1 MDRTRAY
8 IRLSRLRE
16 GDDKLSPQVQLDMAR
31 NICQARGWVL
41 DEDSSLANQ
50 DLDVSGYS
58 VKWRERPGLMRH
70 FEDARQGKF
79 DRLVIYAVDRLGRN
93 TADTLQAWD
102 EFERAGCTVYA
113 IRESVDSST
122 ATGMLLRN
130 ILASVAEMESSN
142 TSARIKANV
151 EARAKAGRLHGGRL
165 PAWLVRDADNN
176 IIINEPVADAVRLAA
191 ALRIEGY
198 SYTYITR
205 EINRRGHRTASGTG
219 FNKSWIVKL
228 FTWDW
233 VETMYGTA
241 YTRRRGRHATD
252 PRTGRRTP
260 RGEPIAIPNAYP
272 PIIDEQTYQ
281 RLLVVATAKRDDVQ
295 TKDRASE
302 RWMLNGVFKCSICG
316 GRMGVHSRKRP
327 DGTTRRTYFC
337 ESHNDDPT
345 AVEHPISRVD
355 GDMVELAVLV
365 ALSPMLTLIE
375 RELPTAKPRPA
386 MRSEREVRKELD
398 RVVGLY
404 AKGTIDEATLDARVA
419 TLNDELSAIAR
430 LSSVADEP
438 LSAPK
443 LTSRVAV
450 RKWLQRH
457 HVEVS
462 YPVFI
467 EGEAYPTNWRNQLV
481 TPVPFVR
488 LRWSKQIS
496 ALSPVYRNGVRPKRK
511 IYEERRNDQPFGYWT
526 ADNPMPEVPR
536 KSTKVYEVEV
546 TEAMVKLAR
555 Q

>member
-8 IRLSRLRE
+8 IRLSKFRE

-41 DEDSSLANQ
+41 DEDASIANQ

-58 VKWRERPGLMRH
+58 LKWRERPGLMRH
-70 FEDARQGKF
+70 FEDAKAGKF

-93 TADTLQAWD
+93 TADTLNAWD
-102 EFERAGCTVYA
+102 EFERYGVTVYSV
-113 IRESVDSST
+113 RESLDSST
-122 ATGMLLRN
+122 AFGTLLRN
-130 ILASVAEMESSN
+130 ISASFAEMESSN

-165 PAWLVRDADNN
+165 PAWLMRDADNN

-205 EINRRGHRTASGTG
+205 EINRRGHRTASGTQY
-219 FNKSWIVKL
+219 NKSWIVKL
-228 FTWDW
+228 FSWDW

-252 PRTGRRTP
+252 HRTGRRTS

-281 RLLVVATAKRDDVQ
+281 RLLVVATAKNDDVK

-302 RWMLNGVFKCSICG
+302 RWMLNGVFRCSVCG

-337 ESHNDDPT
+337 ESHNDDPS

-375 RELPTAKPRPA
+375 RELPTAKPRPV

-404 AKGTIDEATLDARVA
+404 AKGTIDEAALDARVA

-430 LSSVADEP
+430 LAAVEEEP

-450 RKWLQRH
+450 RKWLQQH

-467 EGEAYPTNWRNQLV
+467 EGEAYPTNWRQLV
-481 TPVPFVR
+481 PTPVPFVR
-488 LRWSKQIS
+488 LIWSSQIS

-526 ADNPMPEVPR
+526 AENPMPEVPR